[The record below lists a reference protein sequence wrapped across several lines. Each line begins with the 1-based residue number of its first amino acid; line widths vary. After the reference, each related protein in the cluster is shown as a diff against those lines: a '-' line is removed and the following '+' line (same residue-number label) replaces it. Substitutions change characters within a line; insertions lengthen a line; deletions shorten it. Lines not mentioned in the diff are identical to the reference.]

1 MSRLVQL
8 DREQR
13 KRLGQ
18 EDLVELILVLQRQM
32 EPGNE
37 RTDV

>member
-13 KRLGQ
+13 KRLDQ
-18 EDLVELILVLQRQM
+18 EDLVELNLVLQRQ
-32 EPGNE
+32 
-37 RTDV
+37 